1 MRTHGYVSLLEVR
14 VGGLIGAF
22 ECHKVTVRGGQ
33 EGQLVPGTSLITL
46 VHLVT
51 WVGYSQPACGDI
63 EASGKIWSFQNVPY
77 NKPMVTTHKIYIQKI
92 HKRRRERNQGVSS
105 LQKKNQ

>member
-22 ECHKVTVRGGQ
+22 ECHEVTVRGGQ
-33 EGQLVPGTSLITL
+33 EGQLVPGTSLIIL

-51 WVGYSQPACGDI
+51 WAGYSQPACGDI

-92 HKRRRERNQGVSS
+92 HKRRRERN
-105 LQKKNQ
+105 LITTKKNQ